1 MPLTPHLGHCRSR
14 CFLPA
19 FCTVVNVIL
28 CKGLPRLSQAAIS
41 LLATPCSLPICLNV
55 CSRKEIKRS
64 RNPNRI
70 TIQALQTGATEEEGG
85 GGSGGEIALIHPFY
99 KTEKQMESGSLCH
112 NDEQYTKHMYSNYY
126 KTCICSAS
134 QNIGT
139 LLILA
144 S

>member
-1 MPLTPHLGHCRSR
+1 MGMR
-14 CFLPA
+14 
-19 FCTVVNVIL
+19 
-28 CKGLPRLSQAAIS
+28 
-41 LLATPCSLPICLNV
+41 
-55 CSRKEIKRS
+55 
-64 RNPNRI
+64 
-70 TIQALQTGATEEEGG
+70 EEGG
-85 GGSGGEIALIHPFY
+85 KEGRREHFNPSFFIKQKQNKNKKQKK
-99 KTEKQMESGSLCH
+99 KTQMESGSLCH

>member
-1 MPLTPHLGHCRSR
+1 MGTAGD
-14 CFLPA
+14 
-19 FCTVVNVIL
+19 
-28 CKGLPRLSQAAIS
+28 GGEQ
-41 LLATPCSLPICLNV
+41 
-55 CSRKEIKRS
+55 
-64 RNPNRI
+64 
-70 TIQALQTGATEEEGG
+70 GG
-85 GGSGGEIALIHPFY
+85 GGEIILIHPFY

>member
-1 MPLTPHLGHCRSR
+1 MLVLTLGGLVENCNLYHEFPLLTQL
-14 CFLPA
+14 
-19 FCTVVNVIL
+19 
-28 CKGLPRLSQAAIS
+28 LSDQ
-41 LLATPCSLPICLNV
+41 
-55 CSRKEIKRS
+55 IK
-64 RNPNRI
+64 N
-70 TIQALQTGATEEEGG
+70 
-85 GGSGGEIALIHPFY
+85 
-99 KTEKQMESGSLCH
+99 KTKQKKKKPQMESGSLCH

>member
-1 MPLTPHLGHCRSR
+1 
-14 CFLPA
+14 
-19 FCTVVNVIL
+19 
-28 CKGLPRLSQAAIS
+28 
-41 LLATPCSLPICLNV
+41 
-55 CSRKEIKRS
+55 
-64 RNPNRI
+64 
-70 TIQALQTGATEEEGG
+70 
-85 GGSGGEIALIHPFY
+85 
-99 KTEKQMESGSLCH
+99 MESGSLCH